1 MARRGGRGGG
11 GNAGIFRPIL
21 QWLRRSNR
29 GGSGGGTRPSGH
41 HGGPG
46 TPGPHTVPRYHRQ
59 KPMLDKY
66 RHETDPNHPANPFP
80 GRSVRRLSPQER
92 EAHRVFVD
100 GSGNLR
106 RARDG
111 SLYDT
116 QSGTSAWGGQR
127 AIFVMDGNGN
137 MYASNHHA
145 PGHFH
150 HSSLA
155 GGHPVAAAGELSVT
169 NGRVN
174 YATAASGHYQP
185 GPEHMSNLAQEFS
198 RNGIRPPIW
207 DFQGPR
213 PGGRPMFA

>member
-1 MARRGGRGGG
+1 MARRGGGGG
-11 GNAGIFRPIL
+11 AGIFKPIL
-21 QWLRRSNR
+21 NWLRKGRR
-29 GGSGGGTRPSGH
+29 SGGPSTPGRAP
-41 HGGPG
+41 GRGPG
-46 TPGPHTVPRYHRQ
+46 TPGPHTTNRYPRQ

-66 RHETDPNHPANPFP
+66 KHETDPNHPANPFP
-80 GRSVRRLSPQER
+80 GRSVRRLNDQER
-92 EAHRVFVD
+92 EAHRVFID
-100 GSGNLR
+100 GQGNMR

-116 QSGTSAWGGQR
+116 NQGSSAWGGGR
-127 AIFVMDGNGN
+127 AIFVMDGRGN
-137 MYASNHHA
+137 IYASNHHA
-145 PGHFH
+145 VGQFH

-185 GPEHMSNLAQEFS
+185 GPEHMSNLAQEFG

-207 DFQGPR
+207 DFHGPT
-213 PGGRPMFA
+213 PGGRPMFS

>member
-1 MARRGGRGGG
+1 MARRGGHGGG
-11 GNAGIFRPIL
+11 GIFKPIL
-21 QWLRRSNR
+21 KWLR
-29 GGSGGGTRPSGH
+29 GSKKPGAGHRPPGH
-41 HGGPG
+41 RPHPG
-46 TPGPHTVPRYHRQ
+46 TPGPHTTLRYPPHRQ
-59 KPMLDKY
+59 KKMLDKY
-66 RHETDPNHPANPFP
+66 QHETNPHDPRNPFP
-80 GRSVRRLSPQER
+80 GRSVRRLSPEER
-92 EAHRVFVD
+92 EAHRVFID
-100 GSGNLR
+100 QHGNMR

-127 AIFVMDGNGN
+127 AIFVMDGHGN
-137 MYASNHHA
+137 IYASNHHA

-150 HSSLA
+150 HSSLS

-185 GPEHMSNLAQEFS
+185 EPQHMTNLAQEFA

-207 DFQGPR
+207 DFHGPHPHR
-213 PGGRPMFA
+213 RPMFS